1 MPSSG
6 QTQFYR
12 VLSALLRIE
21 HVEEP
26 KYEFADPALLRVIM
40 ETRPI
45 LIVITNIASKDVVA
59 ALRKSLCIGPGGRC
73 RLLGRALVID
83 VAHGSMIMREKL
95 GDYELTRCIGRVG
108 TRARLYRA
116 LPKGVLVVP
125 WDLVVKTWV

>member
-1 MPSSG
+1 MPPSDVYVMPSSG

-26 KYEFADPALLRVIM
+26 KYEFADPALLRIIM

-59 ALRKSLCIGPGGRC
+59 ALRKSLCVGAGRQ
-73 RLLGRALVID
+73 
-83 VAHGSMIMREKL
+83 M
-95 GDYELTRCIGRVG
+95 
-108 TRARLYRA
+108 
-116 LPKGVLVVP
+116 
-125 WDLVVKTWV
+125 